1 VNEQPLYLKV
11 KEHILA
17 NIASG
22 AWPPGARVPSEHELV
37 QQFSISRMTANRALK
52 ELSSDG
58 WLNRIA
64 GVGTFV
70 SEPRARASL
79 VELKDI
85 ADEIAARGHRHTMRV
100 IASGRYAAT
109 PALAHEFETAEA
121 TALFHILVAH
131 DENGVPVQIEDRWV
145 NADLAPGFLDRDLAA
160 ETSTAF
166 LLRAL
171 PVDELEH
178 IVEAAMPAPEE
189 RRLLD
194 IGPHEPCLVL
204 RRRSWSRGRVA
215 TLAAFTYPAS
225 RHALYSRYRTTPA
238 GTIEGATP

>member
-22 AWPPGARVPSEHELV
+22 AWAPGARVPSEHELV
-37 QQFSISRMTANRALK
+37 EQFSISRMTANRALR

-58 WLNRIA
+58 WLTRIA

-70 SEPRARASL
+70 SEPRPRASL

>member
-1 VNEQPLYLKV
+1 MTGPPLYLKV
-11 KEHILA
+11 KEHILS

-22 AWPPGARVPSEHELV
+22 AWPPGARVPSEHDLV
-37 QQFSISRMTANRALK
+37 AQFSISRMTANRALR

-58 WLNRIA
+58 WLTRVA

-70 SEPRARASL
+70 SEPRSRASL

-85 ADEIAARGHRHTMRV
+85 AEEIAARSHRHTMRV

-109 PALAHEFETAEA
+109 PALAHEFEAA
-121 TALFHILVAH
+121 NGAPLFHVLLVH

-145 NADLAPGFLDRDLAA
+145 NAGLAPGFLDRDLAA
-160 ETSTAF
+160 ETSTAV
-166 LLRAL
+166 LLRSL

-194 IGPHEPCLVL
+194 IGPREPCLVL

-238 GTIEGATP
+238 GTIEASTP

>member
-1 VNEQPLYLKV
+1 MNEQPLYLKV

-79 VELKDI
+79 VELKDTPPPPRWRTSSRRQTAWRCSTYSSFTTRTACRSRSRI
-85 ADEIAARGHRHTMRV
+85 AG
-100 IASGRYAAT
+100 
-109 PALAHEFETAEA
+109 
-121 TALFHILVAH
+121 
-131 DENGVPVQIEDRWV
+131 
-145 NADLAPGFLDRDLAA
+145 
-160 ETSTAF
+160 
-166 LLRAL
+166 
-171 PVDELEH
+171 
-178 IVEAAMPAPEE
+178 
-189 RRLLD
+189 
-194 IGPHEPCLVL
+194 
-204 RRRSWSRGRVA
+204 
-215 TLAAFTYPAS
+215 
-225 RHALYSRYRTTPA
+225 
-238 GTIEGATP
+238 

>member
-1 VNEQPLYLKV
+1 MNEQPLYLKV

-22 AWPPGARVPSEHELV
+22 VWAPGARIPSEHELV
-37 QQFSISRMTANRALK
+37 EQFSISRMTANRALR

-58 WLNRIA
+58 WLTRIA

-70 SEPRARASL
+70 SEPRPRASL

-85 ADEIAARGHRHTMRV
+85 ADEIAARGHSHTMRV

-121 TALFHILVAH
+121 TPLFHVLMLH
-131 DENGVPVQIEDRWV
+131 HENGIPIQIEDRWV